1 MTEPS
6 SSSNSRDAAHPGA
19 PGPRSHRP
27 LLQALGL
34 GLMHGPAELLPISSS
49 GHVALVPWL
58 LDPQDKHRDD
68 PELEKTFEVALH
80 AGTVVALLLTQHRE
94 AQEVLRAAPWRTT
107 RLLALSFAPPALVGY
122 FLEHPIERYLG
133 TPGSIA
139 AGLIAGSAAMVLADR
154 SPQQRTA
161 PEANTQ
167 DAIWLGV
174 AQACALI
181 PGVSRNGATLIAAR
195 YRRFKR
201 PDAER
206 LSRYVALP
214 VITAASGLKC
224 ARFLQHGLPAG
235 ARLPFAV
242 GVGASFASTL
252 ASTRLIATVERDA
265 PLWPYAAYR
274 TALGATVLHRLWRGR
289 RGKQHTGA

>member
-1 MTEPS
+1 MAKPG
-6 SSSNSRDAAHPGA
+6 SRRAV
-19 PGPRSHRP
+19 
-27 LLQALGL
+27 LQALGL

-58 LDPQDKHRDD
+58 LDPQGKHHDD

-80 AGTVVALLLTQHRE
+80 AGTVVALLLAQHRE
-94 AQEVLRAAPWRTT
+94 AREVLRDAPWRTA
-107 RLLALSFAPPALVGY
+107 RLLVLSFLPSAVVGY
-122 FLEHPIERYLG
+122 TLEGPIERRLG

-139 AGLIAGSAAMVLADR
+139 AGLIAGGVAMVIADR

-161 PEANTQ
+161 SEADTK
-167 DAIWLGV
+167 DAVWLGV

-195 YRRFKR
+195 CRRFKR
-201 PDAER
+201 ADAER

-252 ASTRLIATVERDA
+252 ASTRLIGAVERDA

-274 TALGATVLHRLWRGR
+274 TALGTTVLRRLWRGR
-289 RGKQHTGA
+289 RSAKRTR